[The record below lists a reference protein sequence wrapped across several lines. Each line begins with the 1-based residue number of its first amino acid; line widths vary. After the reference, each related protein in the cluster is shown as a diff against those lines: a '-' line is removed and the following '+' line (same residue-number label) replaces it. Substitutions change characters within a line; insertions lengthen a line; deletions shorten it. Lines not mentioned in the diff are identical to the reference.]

1 MNTLRSPSHKGGIGV
16 LLDFLKIPMPVTKS
30 QEWLYI
36 QILNRYYILC
46 EGPNWKYI
54 LQRRNHFGFILF
66 FSILPQKNH
75 LGVIQ
80 NKSYFYNTNKDNLF
94 YMQVAE

>member
-1 MNTLRSPSHKGGIGV
+1 MTTVQAIRGDRGTIRFFENTYAHSYQVARVAIHSNTQW
-16 LLDFLKIPMPVTKS
+16 LLAITYFVRAPTGS
-30 QEWLYI
+30 
-36 QILNRYYILC
+36 IL
-46 EGPNWKYI
+46 
-54 LQRRNHFGFILF
+54 NHFGFILF